1 MSKILFAILLC
12 LTTFS
17 GYCQQKEFTFN
28 ELNDMRI
35 VTNKRANYAY
45 TSLALVNVV
54 GNLSAA
60 AIVAPS
66 DAPVLRPFF
75 FTNIAWGFVQGVS
88 AINER
93 KRIWNDNSRDFDAAY
108 KSYAEDMSR
117 YRYRIFKDVGLMALG
132 SVVAVAGSNSET
144 LVGIG
149 ASTAAQGI
157 LLIIIDGIVYAS
169 HNSKMMKW
177 ARAMQIQT
185 SGNTIGLSY
194 TF

>member
-1 MSKILFAILLC
+1 MPDDI
-12 LTTFS
+12 S

-66 DAPVLRPFF
+66 DVPVLRPFF